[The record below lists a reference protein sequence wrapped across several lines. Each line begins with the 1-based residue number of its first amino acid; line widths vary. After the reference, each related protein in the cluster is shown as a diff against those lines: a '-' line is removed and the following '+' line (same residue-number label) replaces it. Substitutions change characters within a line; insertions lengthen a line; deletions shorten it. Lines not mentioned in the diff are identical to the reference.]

1 MLAAG
6 AGLGAGRGACRGGGG
21 GDGGSG
27 SDDSSSR
34 SSSNNNN
41 STDDDAAACR
51 TFQKNSASNCA
62 RRVLQ

>member
-1 MLAAG
+1 MVAAG
-6 AGLGAGRGACRGGGG
+6 AGLGARRGACRGGGG

-41 STDDDAAACR
+41 STDDDAAAFR
-51 TFQKNSASNCA
+51 TFQKNSALNCA